1 LTEVDAWT
9 GLTLVL
15 VCPALTRALEEE
27 IALMGWRLEPLA
39 GGYAAILGPWY
50 STYAVFTNEVADA
63 EDDDF
68 LRIFSQREL
77 RTLEAY
83 HWFDEWFTERRYMPQ
98 VKRREGYGP
107 IQSKLLRFLSP
118 AERLEGLSP
127 EERLEG
133 LSPEDRLAGLRP
145 EEQILALS
153 NEVLRG
159 LPEEYVRSLPAAV
172 QQTIRKRLGKP

>member
-1 LTEVDAWT
+1 
-9 GLTLVL
+9 
-15 VCPALTRALEEE
+15 
-27 IALMGWRLEPLA
+27 M
-39 GGYAAILGPWY
+39 
-50 STYAVFTNEVADA
+50 ADA

-83 HWFDEWFTERRYMPQ
+83 HWFDEWFTERQTMPD
-98 VKRREGYGP
+98 VKRREGYRD
-107 IQSKLLRFLSP
+107 IQSKFLRL
-118 AERLEGLSP
+118 LSP

-133 LSPEDRLAGLRP
+133 LSP

-159 LPEEYVRSLPAAV
+159 LSEEYVRSLPASV
-172 QQTIRKRLGKP
+172 QQTIRKRLGKPD